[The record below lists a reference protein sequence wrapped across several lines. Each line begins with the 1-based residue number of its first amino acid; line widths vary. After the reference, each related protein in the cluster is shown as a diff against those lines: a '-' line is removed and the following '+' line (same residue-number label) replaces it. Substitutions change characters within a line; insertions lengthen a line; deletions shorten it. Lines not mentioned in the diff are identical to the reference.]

1 MMPMPRFLSLVTAT
15 VLALTIQQPADD
27 LDAFIQEQM
36 AQRQINGLSLAVIQ
50 DGKIQARA
58 YGVTV
63 RGGAPV
69 TKDTLFQ
76 AGSISK
82 PVAAMGA
89 LELVEQEKLSLDED
103 VNAKLKTWKVPEN
116 PFTQTQKVTLRASPQ
131 SHRRTHR
138 ARFSGIRRQRQNA
151 VHRGGARRRRE
162 YRGGS
167 SRRRARQHLEVLR
180 VAGTR

>member
-1 MMPMPRFLSLVTAT
+1 MMSMHRFFSLVVTT
-15 VLALTIQQPADD
+15 VLALTIPQPADD

-58 YGVTV
+58 YGVTA

-69 TKDTLFQ
+69 TTDTLFQ

-89 LELVEQEKLSLDED
+89 LKLVEQGKLSLDED
-103 VNAKLKTWKVPEN
+103 VNAKLKTLEGAGERVHPDAEGDAA
-116 PFTQTQKVTLRASPQ
+116 ASPQ

-138 ARFSGIRRQRQNA
+138 ARFSGIRRQRQDA

-167 SRRRARQHLEVLR
+167 SRRRARQHLEGTP